1 MTRVLV
7 GGVGYRWMG
16 DASFGLAVIDA
27 LARESWPADVEIAD
41 LGYGAL
47 YVALDLADHA
57 RPPSVGTR
65 PPAAGTRSLD
75 RLVLVAGVERGREPG
90 QLSCVLWRPIALND
104 EDVQA
109 RIREAGAGVI
119 DLDHLL
125 VIAQHFGSLPSEVFC
140 IELEPV
146 DAHGGERLSEIAAR
160 QVSEA
165 CALVRSLARG
175 VGSRQSGVEVLGAR
189 C

>member
-47 YVALDLADHA
+47 YVALDLADRT
-57 RPPSVGTR
+57 RPPS
-65 PPAAGTRSLD
+65 AGTRSLD

-165 CALVRSLARG
+165 CALVRSLALG
-175 VGSRQSGVEVLGAR
+175 VGSRLSGVEVLGAR